1 VKSETSFSFGGL
13 FDDLQGF
20 PTRKR
25 SLSSVFAIVFQMDSN
40 FLKLHI
46 IGRSKYRIINADRTI
61 MLGESINSPEE
72 STITYFQQLVGS
84 YPLVLAL
91 IAVILLIIVVLI
103 IFLTLQVGNRVNQD
117 DIAVKLKQINVASN
131 GILVDVDALIKNV
144 GETTVI
150 LSGIYLHLIELNQ
163 THVIE
168 VEEVFG
174 ADLPYEI
181 GVHKEL
187 DIYMNF
193 VTDRPLM
200 EDLETEGWIVCHA
213 EAREFSSNKIECTL

>member
-1 VKSETSFSFGGL
+1 
-13 FDDLQGF
+13 
-20 PTRKR
+20 
-25 SLSSVFAIVFQMDSN
+25 
-40 FLKLHI
+40 
-46 IGRSKYRIINADRTI
+46 
-61 MLGESINSPEE
+61 MLEESIHSPEE
-72 STITYFQQLVGS
+72 STIAYFQQLVGN

-103 IFLTLQVGNRVNQD
+103 FYIALQAVNRVNQD
-117 DIAVKLKQINVASN
+117 GVVVKLKQINVASN
-131 GILVDVDALIKNV
+131 GILIDVDALIKNV
-144 GETTVI
+144 GQTTVI

-174 ADLPYEI
+174 ADFPYEI
-181 GVHKEL
+181 GLHKEL

-200 EDLETEGWIVCHA
+200 EDLETKGRIVCHA
-213 EAREFSSNKIECTL
+213 AGQEFPSNRIECIL

>member
-1 VKSETSFSFGGL
+1 MQE
-13 FDDLQGF
+13 
-20 PTRKR
+20 
-25 SLSSVFAIVFQMDSN
+25 
-40 FLKLHI
+40 
-46 IGRSKYRIINADRTI
+46 
-61 MLGESINSPEE
+61 ESINLSEE
-72 STITYFQQLVGS
+72 SIIAYFQQLIAD
-84 YPLVLAL
+84 YPLVLVL
-91 IAVILLIIVVLI
+91 IAIILLIIVVLVI
-103 IFLTLQVGNRVNQD
+103 LLILRQAENEVNRKAIRVE
-117 DIAVKLKQINVASN
+117 LKQINVASN
-131 GILVDVDALIKNV
+131 GILVDVDALIRNV
-144 GETTVI
+144 GETTVT
-150 LSGIYLHLIELNQ
+150 LSEIFLHLVEVNQ
-163 THVIE
+163 IHVIE